1 MPLIARGAVMTTRP
15 EPPGLRAALLML
27 AVVLML
33 GLTLAPQLLRQADGR
48 ADTLAALW
56 LCWAMCAG
64 FVRGVGFVP
73 ASRPLRW
80 LLGAPA
86 CGVALALAAWRVL

>member
-1 MPLIARGAVMTTRP
+1 MKT
-15 EPPGLRAALLML
+15 PPDPAQPRTALLIL
-27 AVVLML
+27 AVALML
-33 GLTLAPQLLRQADGR
+33 GLTLAPRLLRQADGS
-48 ADTLAALW
+48 ADTLTALW

-73 ASRPLRW
+73 ASWPLRW

-86 CGVALALAAWRVL
+86 CGLALALAAWRVL

>member
-1 MPLIARGAVMTTRP
+1 MKAQPELPRP
-15 EPPGLRAALLML
+15 RAALLLL
-27 AVVLML
+27 AVALML
-33 GLTLAPQLLRQADGR
+33 GLTLAPQLLRQADGS

-73 ASRPLRW
+73 VSRPLRW

-86 CGVALALAAWRVL
+86 CGLALALAAWRVL

>member
-1 MPLIARGAVMTTRP
+1 MKARP
-15 EPPGLRAALLML
+15 EPARPHAALLML
-27 AVVLML
+27 AVALML
-33 GLTLAPQLLRQADGR
+33 GLTLAPRLLRQADGS
-48 ADTLAALW
+48 ADTLTALW

-73 ASRPLRW
+73 ASWPVRW

-86 CGVALALAAWRVL
+86 CLLALALAAWRVL